1 MSWQG
6 LTLFMN
12 PSSALRKIDGGVE
25 KMLNFD
31 YVQNSRDIIIRSQT
45 AKQAFQ
51 L

>member
-12 PSSALRKIDGGVE
+12 LSSVLKKIDGGVE
-25 KMLNFD
+25 KMLYFD
-31 YVQNSRDIIIRSQT
+31 YVLNSRDIIIRSQI